1 MIGHAGSFGS
11 YPGSAEA
18 IKDILVSV
26 LNASGLKS
34 SLVLEQS
41 TMQGAEHPD
50 SDVEQSEESSA
61 GDSRDD
67 SDSDSAHHNAA
78 CTQTDIRFTRPR
90 ACWNNT
96 DCDSPKPSLDTFSCP
111 HYTDGDPA
119 ASSLNGF
126 TLSGMSP
133 LKRDCFTQV
142 TLTGGTVT
150 SAVVHSGHESY
161 TSPERDSAF
170 TRLLPDSTV
179 GKADLVKY
187 PYAVEPLPLSNSDSD
202 SSSGLSQSEPV
213 NPTGN
218 FTAAFLL

>member
-1 MIGHAGSFGS
+1 MIGHAGSFVS

-187 PYAVEPLPLSNSDSD
+187 PYAVEPSPLSNSDSD
-202 SSSGLSQSEPV
+202 STSGLSQSEPV

>member
-26 LNASGLKS
+26 LNASGLKP

-50 SDVEQSEESSA
+50 SDMEQWEESSS
-61 GDSRDD
+61 GDSHDD
-67 SDSDSAHHNAA
+67 SDSDSAHHSTA

-96 DCDSPKPSLDTFSCP
+96 DCDSPRPSLGTFPCP
-111 HYTDGDPA
+111 RYTDGDPA
-119 ASSLNGF
+119 ASSPNGL
-126 TLSGMSP
+126 TVSSMSP
-133 LKRDCFTQV
+133 LKRDGFTQV
-142 TLTGGTVT
+142 TLTGGTIT
-150 SAVVHSGHESY
+150 SAVVHSGKECY
-161 TSPERDSAF
+161 TSPERDLAF
-170 TRLLPDSTV
+170 TRLHSDSNV

-187 PYAVEPLPLSNSDSD
+187 PCSVEPLSNSDSD
-202 SSSGLSQSEPV
+202 SPSGLSQSEPV

-218 FTAAFLL
+218 CRAAFLS

>member
-18 IKDILVSV
+18 IKDILMSV
-26 LNASGLKS
+26 LNASGLKP

-50 SDVEQSEESSA
+50 SDVEQWEESST
-61 GDSRDD
+61 GDSHDD
-67 SDSDSAHHNAA
+67 SDSDSVHHSTA

-96 DCDSPKPSLDTFSCP
+96 ECDSSKPLLDTFPCP
-111 HYTDGDPA
+111 RYTDGDPA

-126 TLSGMSP
+126 TLSSVSP

-150 SAVVHSGHESY
+150 SAVVHSGKESCA
-161 TSPERDSAF
+161 SPERDLAF
-170 TRLLPDSTV
+170 TRLLSDSTV

-187 PYAVEPLPLSNSDSD
+187 PHAVEAAPLGSCDSD
-202 SSSGLSQSEPV
+202 SPSGLSQSEPV